1 MHCVL
6 QFNAVCVF
14 SLYVLWKPLKWWLH
28 CVSVFG
34 MCKFEF
40 RPPFMFALWPES
52 VEKGGWTARLN
63 TALSVMELIVPL
75 VIDIFSNVINGNTKL
90 LKIAPIKYS
99 VQAKYDTQQAGVC
112 KNWYFETLM
121 CWPISVEK
129 GGLVPSTRR
138 CGMMELIVQLVI
150 NIFGPNPD

>member
-1 MHCVL
+1 MQCVYFHCMYSGNPWNGGCTVF
-6 QFNAVCVF
+6 QFSECANLSFAD
-14 SLYVLWKPLKWWLH
+14 
-28 CVSVFG
+28 
-34 MCKFEF
+34 
-40 RPPFMFALWPES
+40 PFMFALWPES

-150 NIFGPNPD
+150 NIFCPNPD